1 MNSKFLLQKL
11 KKSCAFLL
19 LLALSMNSYAQI
31 TVSLSN
37 NSLNNRVSNTQSVTL
52 FATFSESIASA
63 TPKISLSGI
72 MTDTAMNNLNTYALK
87 PNNGWISSTGSF
99 QDCSGSSGSHPCFG
113 SNDVKFAYIDN
124 SSIYKDFTISSGS
137 TDISVELYYIQN
149 GSPDTAKVRL
159 TYYNGINI
167 ISSNESSLL
176 TGTSLWTSLDFTSS
190 IPVNADK
197 VRVELVQIN
206 ESEYWAG
213 NYGFRFKNLK
223 ISGVEGGNDENKWS
237 YTWTVSTTVNSTTA
251 TVSAGSSYTGSESMT
266 FVIDNERPYVVSTTL
281 SNNQKSGYISA
292 TDTNTLTI
300 TFNEEI
306 NATTFT
312 ASDVTI
318 LPENYFSITEHTS
331 TDNTT
336 FIGYLNVLSNYTG
349 VVTLTLNEDSLE
361 DLVGNSNTAS
371 SVSFIYDN
379 SIPTVTLTDS
389 DSDNIISNSDVVTIT
404 ATFSESMAA
413 TPTLSLSGIMAN
425 KEMTST
431 ASDSVWTFTWT
442 VSSSI
447 NSVTATVSGTDL
459 AGNSYNGSDILN
471 FIMTE
476 EDLVFH
482 YDASNLLS
490 YNQQTTSAS
499 NNTIIDLSG
508 NGNDGYIEAFDHI
521 YYDSS
526 EEAFYFNGST
536 KRDGKGLFIKNL
548 NYISGSS
555 DQINELRL
563 EARVKLKSDITN
575 HDNDERI
582 ILSFDRSSVFR
593 WGIGSDQN
601 SQSSGKLAFA
611 FSNSEGVHDI
621 YDSGFNS
628 DLRDDQWHDIKILF
642 KANQANGLEFYVDNQ
657 LTYTDPSVYSPIG
670 NHNEN
675 QSPRYGIV
683 GNGNE
688 MTTQGGSTHPDN
700 MFYGWIQNIKYYTK
714 SLPTVALSSSVSS
727 MKVSNSSVVTITAS
741 FSESMSATPTISL
754 SGIISNL
761 NMTPIKGVEL
771 LNSNFWSNNEPNH
784 QNNSEDYG
792 ELTNG
797 KLNDIPNGIN
807 NSAIIEFYDNRS
819 VAISDYTY
827 VGSFQ
832 GHSYYTRNSG
842 AYWKVCEEEATSLGG
857 SLFIINS
864 DAEFD
869 YVKSVISNID
879 YHIGLY
885 QDTND
890 SNYSE
895 PNGGWKW
902 IKEKSLW
909 NFSWTVSGSTVT
921 STTATVSGTDL
932 AGNPYSGTESLTF
945 VIDNINPTL
954 VSFTDSDTDNIVN
967 NFTNL
972 TFSATFSESMAA
984 SPTLSISGLVTDT
997 AMTVSASTN
1006 STTWSYFWDVPSG
1019 SDGTYFATV
1028 SATDLAGNYYT
1039 GTESITFTIDN
1050 THPLIES
1057 VTVTDTNSKVI
1068 LIYNE
1073 PVLLYDPSYSV
1084 SNFSLNKTGGAATVS
1099 YTGYSFSTTDSNTII
1114 LNITLT
1120 GEPTGDELLEVGPA
1134 GASTLIDRAG
1144 NYALNY
1150 SDSSQTSNT
1159 VYLTNVPPKFTSTS
1173 VSSNNTSI
1181 TIAFSEGV
1189 TANASGMELSKTD
1202 FTLAVSGGTAVL
1214 ASATPTA
1221 LTKIDSKTYI
1231 LSTSYSVPSNGS
1243 EILTVTPINSGV
1255 FDLKG
1260 MQINLSAAQSN
1271 TIQLNDQ
1278 AGPSITGITLD
1289 SQNRYV
1295 DLTFSEGVYATSSPT
1310 TSVTSSS
1317 FTLSQQSGP
1326 SYGMTISSITTNG
1339 GGVLSG
1345 GETTLRFNLGYTVK
1359 PTGQEV
1365 FAITATD
1372 SSSVVDSSGISMTV
1386 SQTNNTFKLKPPTSG
1401 GVSPQK
1407 STISAA
1413 PAEMIANGINTV
1425 AITVQAK
1432 DSIGQNFLEGG
1443 YQITLFG
1450 PDGDLITTDNQNGTY
1465 SASYTPDAIA
1475 QDFQELIFGFRVAG
1489 TNGTNTAILKLYLDE
1504 DGDGVYNIN
1513 DACLGTEAGLE
1524 VDATGCALNQL
1535 DSDKDGIFDDL
1546 DECPDTPEFEINNV
1560 KGTPTYGE
1568 LIPTVIDEKGCG
1580 ASQRDTDGDGIVDT
1594 EDNCIETANADQAD
1608 SDGDGIGDVCDTDNP
1623 LPEITTTEIKFVQLP
1638 QNGTTVGKIEAT
1650 DPDGEILTFTQD
1662 VDSFTG
1668 ILSIA
1673 SDGSVIVSSGALLN
1687 FDSAYNGANLSFTVS
1702 DGENEVPGSVKI
1714 LIEDAP
1720 RPPEISI
1727 STIEIS
1733 EDAEIGAI
1741 VGYVEVKD
1749 PMGGQIISINLQGDG
1764 FIELV
1769 DGVLKTTQELDYE
1782 TKTSHPFTINAK
1794 ASDRVDGPG
1803 LSGSKSESVSVSD
1816 IPNATYSARFF
1827 LSIFN
1832 VEDESLGAKVD
1843 YRRFFNPH
1851 NKNVGKWKVKK
1862 RIKGGADADKF
1873 TIRSGAKSEEQQ
1885 KNGGPVQDENED
1897 YLDFIKPPNYENPE
1911 DANKDNIY
1919 EVEVEYINTDD
1930 GAPEVP
1936 IVVTQTNLQV
1946 PEGKSTAIELQSQ
1959 PVLPTEDNDGDGI
1972 VDILDNSPLVSN
1984 PDQSDEDGDGVGDVT
1999 DDSDQDGVWNPF
2011 DTCPDTP
2018 LGEVVDIDGCLIYY
2032 LPASNFSLSK
2042 TEKCAGEN
2050 SINISVV
2057 DVSVNYNVSVDG
2069 ARNISDS
2076 FTGSSWTLDQLSAG
2090 IYNVCI
2096 SVEGVNPLE
2105 FERCFEVTI
2114 NEPDPLLVS
2123 SFYNKQNQK
2132 ISFDLSGGTIY
2143 NITQNGKTIQTSSSK
2158 FTVELEKGINNISIS
2173 TGIECQGLFENTYLN
2188 SYDVK
2193 YVPNP
2198 FREQLQLYIGGQDNL
2213 VEIEVY
2219 SPNGQLIDYKTVSLP
2234 FGVRNYNLETSSYK
2248 PGIYIIKIKGQTL
2261 NQSIQ
2266 VIKK

>member
-1 MNSKFLLQKL
+1 L

-149 GSPDTAKVRL
+149 GSPDTAKVIL

-223 ISGVEGGNDENKWS
+223 ISGVDGGNDENKWS

-331 TDNTT
+331 TNNTT

-425 KEMTST
+425 EEMTST

-471 FIMTE
+471 FIMAE

-499 NNTIIDLSG
+499 NDTIIDLSG
-508 NGNDGYIEAFDHI
+508 NGNVGYIDAFDHV

-526 EEAFYFNGST
+526 EEAFYFNGNT
-536 KRDGKGLFIKNL
+536 KRDGKGLFIKNV
-548 NYISGSS
+548 NYISGNS

-593 WGIGSDQN
+593 WGIGSEQN
-601 SQSSGKLAFA
+601 SQSSGKLSFA
-611 FSNSEGVHDI
+611 FTNSEGTHDI

-675 QSPRYGIV
+675 ESPRYGIV

-688 MTTQGGSTHPDN
+688 MTTQGGSTNPDN

-714 SLPTVALSSSVSS
+714 SLPSVALSSSVSS
-727 MKVSNSSVVTITAS
+727 MNVSNSSVVTITAT
-741 FSESMSATPTISL
+741 FSKSMASSPTLSL
-754 SGIISNL
+754 SGIVSNVV
-761 NMTPIKGVEL
+761 MSSTP
-771 LNSNFWSNNEPNH
+771 S
-784 QNNSEDYG
+784 
-792 ELTNG
+792 T
-797 KLNDIPNGIN
+797 
-807 NSAIIEFYDNRS
+807 S
-819 VAISDYTY
+819 VWEYT
-827 VGSFQ
+827 
-832 GHSYYTRNSG
+832 
-842 AYWKVCEEEATSLGG
+842 
-857 SLFIINS
+857 
-864 DAEFD
+864 
-869 YVKSVISNID
+869 
-879 YHIGLY
+879 
-885 QDTND
+885 
-890 SNYSE
+890 
-895 PNGGWKW
+895 
-902 IKEKSLW
+902 
-909 NFSWTVSGSTVT
+909 WTVSTSLT
-921 STTATVSGTDL
+921 STTATVSGVDL
-932 AGNPYSGTESLTF
+932 SGNPYSGTESLTF
-945 VIDNINPTL
+945 VIDNINPTS
-954 VSFTDSDTDNIVN
+954 VSFTDNDTDNIVN

-1028 SATDLAGNYYT
+1028 SATDLAGNNYT

-1050 THPLIES
+1050 THPLIQS

-1120 GEPTGDELLEVGPA
+1120 GEPTGDELLEVGPV

-1189 TANASGMELSKTD
+1189 TANASGTELSKTD

-1278 AGPSITGITLD
+1278 AGPSIIGITLD

-1345 GETTLRFNLGYTVK
+1345 GETTLRFNLEYTVK

-1365 FAITATD
+1365 FTITATD
-1372 SSSVVDSSGISMTV
+1372 SSSVVDASGISMTV

-1413 PAEMIANGINTV
+1413 PAEMIANGINTAV
-1425 AITVQAK
+1425 ITVQAI

-1443 YQITLFG
+1443 YQIILFG

-1465 SASYTPDAIA
+1465 SASYTPDAIT

-1662 VDSFTG
+1662 VDSFKG
-1668 ILSIA
+1668 ILSVA

-1741 VGYVEVKD
+1741 VGSVEVKD

-1782 TKTSHPFTINAK
+1782 TNTSHPFTINAK

-1803 LSGSKSESVSVSD
+1803 LSGSKLESISVSD

-1827 LSIFN
+1827 LYIFN

-1843 YRRFFNPH
+1843 FRRFFNPH

-1873 TIRSGAKSEEQQ
+1873 TIRSGAKSEDQQ
-1885 KNGGPVQDENED
+1885 KNGDPVQDENED

-2090 IYNVCI
+2090 IYNICI

-2158 FTVELEKGINNISIS
+2158 YTVELEKGINNISIS

-2234 FGVRNYNLETSSYK
+2234 FGVRNYTLETSSYK